1 MTSRPILFSA
11 PMIKALL
18 REQDPK
24 TMTRRIVK
32 PQPVGRVATLKASN
46 GVTFLQGYD
55 GNEGT
60 PFKCPYGVPGDQL
73 WCKEN
78 FAVQHAWNGRSPS
91 AITPGV
97 EVFYTADDR
106 LLPNVAGR
114 VRSSIHMPR
123 WASRITLE
131 LTGVRVERVQD
142 ISEEDARAE
151 GAPEAPGERLYPGT
165 GAARRMSYRRGFENL
180 WTEINGAESWRSNC
194 FVWALTFRRVAQE
207 ATNAAR

>member
-1 MTSRPILFSA
+1 
-11 PMIKALL
+11 MIKALL

-24 TMTRRIVK
+24 TQTRRTRGLDKLPDDARLIVNN
-32 PQPVGRVATLKASN
+32 VGTGWQFRS
-46 GVTFLQGYD
+46 GDEDFFLA
-55 GNEGT
+55 
-60 PFKCPYGVPGDQL
+60 CPYGVPGDQL

-91 AITPGV
+91 ALTPGV

-123 WASRITLE
+123 WASRITLQIE
-131 LTGVRVERVQD
+131 SVKVERVQD

-151 GAPEAPGERLYPGT
+151 GVVLGEPVPVNIIVK
-165 GAARRMSYRRGFENL
+165 RRGKKTERSKGVVHDFTYRGAYCRL
-180 WTEINGAESWRSNC
+180 WDQINGAESWKSNC
-194 FVWALTFRRVAQE
+194 WCWVLSFRRVAQAQE
-207 ATNAAR
+207 SKS